1 MNFSCTKDDD
11 AFNNILFLFFTII
24 VHYFTTYN
32 FIVLHDAKRWVRS
45 LAKDA
50 LKHYDYY
57 YY

>member
-1 MNFSCTKDDD
+1 MCVK
-11 AFNNILFLFFTII
+11 FNNILFLFCTVI

-57 YY
+57 YC